1 VGKKEDG
8 MSHVSKDK
16 SHKSEN
22 YEEKTVEDIEVEIDK
37 LFVNLDQNN
46 VKLDKIRKAGRLKS
60 EMKIKEEQKPFIDHN
75 RYIRQRI
82 ELLDK
87 MKNAKIP
94 YYDKIPKDSNF
105 YKFIINKLLTTKL
118 VTETRDKAREE
129 KASLKDVNDKILKP
143 TLEFAEI

>member
-1 VGKKEDG
+1 MSKE
-8 MSHVSKDK
+8 K
-16 SHKSEN
+16 SIKSEK
-22 YEEKTVEDIEVEIDK
+22 YEDKTVEDIEVEIDK
-37 LFVNLDQNN
+37 LFGNLDTNN
-46 VKLDKIRKAGRLKS
+46 AKLDKIRKAGRLKS
-60 EMKIKEEQKPFIDHN
+60 EMKIKEEQKPFIELS

-105 YKFIINKLLTTKL
+105 YKFIINKLITTKIL
-118 VTETRDKAREE
+118 TETRDKAREE

>member
-8 MSHVSKDK
+8 KSHMSKDK

-129 KASLKDVNDKILKP
+129 KASLKDVNDKILNP